1 MTGFGPTHLR
11 PPNLLVVC
19 SSLDLVT
26 PFSATPA
33 WWQLLKALYEVGATL
48 HVTTYHGETPAT
60 PWWTAHSNP
69 ARVAGAAYQAT
80 RGALSPLADRFLPS
94 RRSGRES
101 QLDAAIR
108 HLAHAVVAPRWTRH
122 LSSILAS
129 DETIDAVILVSVP
142 PNQLRGVARELRS
155 AFDRP
160 ILFYDGD
167 VPASLPS
174 HHGFASGFRIH
185 DGADLAEF
193 DAVLSNSEGAHDELR
208 ALGARSVHTLHYA
221 ADPQLYSPVAV
232 TEDIDVFF
240 YGHSMEY
247 RDTWLDAMIGRP
259 AAALEGCR
267 FAIRGRGLDGINGHG
282 RVEQLPYLSFSRLRE
297 YISRSRIN
305 LAVTREAHATVHSSS
320 TMRPFELA
328 MMGACIVS
336 NPCAGLETW
345 FEPGRE
351 IVVVA
356 SADEAIDRYRWLLA
370 HDSERR
376 ALGAA
381 ARRRALADHT
391 YAHRASEL
399 IAIIDEYR

>member
-1 MTGFGPTHLR
+1 
-11 PPNLLVVC
+11 VVC
-19 SSLDLVT
+19 SSLDLVA

-48 HVTTYHGETPAT
+48 HVTTYHGDTPAT
-60 PWWTAHSNP
+60 PWWTAHPNP
-69 ARVAGAAYQAT
+69 ARLAGAAYQVA
-80 RGALSPLADRFLPS
+80 RRVLSPLAGRVLPA
-94 RRSGRES
+94 RTSGRERH
-101 QLDAAIR
+101 LDAAIR
-108 HLAHAVVAPRWTRH
+108 QLAHAVVAPRWERH
-122 LSSILAS
+122 LSSILAA
-129 DETIDAVILVSVP
+129 DDTIDAVVLVSVP

-155 AFDRP
+155 TFDRP

-167 VPASLPS
+167 VPASLPR
-174 HHGFASGFRIH
+174 HNGFASGFRIY

-193 DAVLSNSEGAHDELR
+193 DAVLCNSEGAGDELR
-208 ALGARSVHTLHYA
+208 ALGARRVHTLHYA

-232 TEDIDVFF
+232 AEDIDVFF

-247 RDTWLDAMIGRP
+247 RDAWLDAMIGRP
-259 AAALEGCR
+259 ATALEGCR
-267 FAIRGRGLDGINGHG
+267 FAVRGRGLDAIDGRG
-282 RVEQLPYLSFSRLRE
+282 RVEHLPYLSFSRLRE

-305 LAVTREAHATVHSSS
+305 LAVTREAHATVHASS

-356 SADEAIDRYRWLLA
+356 SADEAIERYGWLLA
-370 HDSERR
+370 QGSERR
-376 ALGAA
+376 AIGTA
-381 ARRRALADHT
+381 ARRRALAEHT
-391 YAHRASEL
+391 YAHRAREL
-399 IAIIDEYR
+399 IAIVDEYC